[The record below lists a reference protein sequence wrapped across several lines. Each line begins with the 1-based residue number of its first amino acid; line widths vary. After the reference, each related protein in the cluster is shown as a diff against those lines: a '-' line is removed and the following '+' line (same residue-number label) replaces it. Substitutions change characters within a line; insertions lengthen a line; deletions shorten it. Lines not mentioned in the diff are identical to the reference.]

1 MRGLIAR
8 RLGIGV
14 VLVLVASAATFVL
27 IALVPG
33 NAAQAILGTS
43 ATPAQVTQL
52 AQQLGLDRPLWAQY
66 ASWLGHALRG
76 DLGTSL
82 ITPQPVTAIL
92 NADLSVTLP
101 LTIGAVFTSLVVGT
115 ALGTLA
121 ALCQY
126 GGTTPRIPR
135 WASGAVARLIDL
147 AAMAGLALPSFW
159 IGLVLM
165 ELIAV
170 KLRWLPATG
179 FVALNVSP
187 LGWLRCLILPVAT
200 LAAGGVAAVARQTRD
215 SVDDVLRQEFIT
227 ALRADGIRTGR
238 VLLRHT
244 LRNAAIPV
252 IAVSGTQF
260 VAALGG
266 AVVIENVFA
275 LPGLGSTAV
284 QAATDHDLPLI
295 MGAAVYFCVLVVL
308 ASLLVDI
315 TFSLVNPKVRV
326 A

>member
-1 MRGLIAR
+1 MNRLIIR

-14 VLVLVASAATFVL
+14 VLVLVASAVTFML

-33 NAAQAILGTS
+33 NAAQAILGDS
-43 ATPAQVTQL
+43 ATPAQVAQL
-52 AQQLGLDRPLWAQY
+52 TRQLGLDQPLWAQY

-101 LTIGAVFTSLVVGT
+101 LTIGAVLTSLVVGA

-121 ALCQY
+121 AVR
-126 GGTTPRIPR
+126 GGAI
-135 WASGAVARLIDL
+135 ARLIDL

-165 ELIAV
+165 ELVAV

-179 FVALNVSP
+179 FVALGVSP
-187 LGWLRCLILPVAT
+187 LGWLRSLILPVAT

-215 SVDDVLRQEFIT
+215 GVDDVLRQEFVI
-227 ALRADGIRTGR
+227 ALRADGIPARR
-238 VLLRHT
+238 VLVRHT

-275 LPGLGSTAV
+275 LPGLGSTVV

-315 TFSLVNPKVRV
+315 AFSLVNPKVRV
-326 A
+326 T

>member
-1 MRGLIAR
+1 MRRLILR

-14 VLVLVASAATFVL
+14 VLVVVASAVTFVL

-33 NAAQAILGTS
+33 NAAQTILGAS
-43 ATPAQVTQL
+43 ATPAQVAQL
-52 AQQLGLDRPLWAQY
+52 ARELGLDRPLWAQY

-82 ITPQPVTAIL
+82 VSPQPVTATL
-92 NADLSVTLP
+92 DADLSVTLP
-101 LTIGAVFTSLVVGT
+101 LTIGAVGTSLVVGAT
-115 ALGTLA
+115 LGTLA
-121 ALCQY
+121 AVR
-126 GGTTPRIPR
+126 G
-135 WASGAVARLIDL
+135 GAVARLIDL

-165 ELIAV
+165 ELVAV

-179 FVALNVSP
+179 FVALGASP
-187 LGWLRCLILPVAT
+187 LEWLRSLILPIAT

-215 SVDDVLRQEFIT
+215 SVDDVLRQEFVT
-227 ALRADGIRTGR
+227 ALRADGIPARQ
-238 VLLRHT
+238 VLLGHT

-275 LPGLGSTAV
+275 LPGLGSTVV

-295 MGAAVYFCVLVVL
+295 MGAAVYFCVLVVI
-308 ASLLVDI
+308 ASLLVDVAY
-315 TFSLVNPKVRV
+315 SLINPKVRLT
-326 A
+326 